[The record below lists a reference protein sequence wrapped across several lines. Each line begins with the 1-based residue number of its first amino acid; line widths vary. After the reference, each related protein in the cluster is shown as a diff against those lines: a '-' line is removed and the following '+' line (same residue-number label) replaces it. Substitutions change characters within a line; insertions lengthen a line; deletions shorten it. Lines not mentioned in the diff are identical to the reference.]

1 MSTAKKIMSPQ
12 EALAQRKT
20 WKENGEKLVFTNGC
34 FDLLHLGHVDYLER
48 AAALGQRLLIGL
60 NTDASVSR
68 LKGPSRPL
76 NDEYARARVL
86 AALGFVDS
94 VVLFGEE
101 TPRELIATL
110 LPDVL
115 VKGADYKVEDIA
127 GAKEVLAAGGE
138 VQTLTFVEG
147 YSTTGIIQKA
157 CG

>member
-1 MSTAKKIMSPQ
+1 MPTAQKIMSP
-12 EALAQRKT
+12 EAALAQRKT

-68 LKGPSRPL
+68 LKGPARPL

-86 AALGFVDS
+86 AALGFVDA

-101 TPRELIATL
+101 TPRELIALL

>member
-1 MSTAKKIMSPQ
+1 
-12 EALAQRKT
+12 
-20 WKENGEKLVFTNGC
+20 
-34 FDLLHLGHVDYLER
+34 
-48 AAALGQRLLIGL
+48 
-60 NTDASVSR
+60 
-68 LKGPSRPL
+68 
-76 NDEYARARVL
+76 L